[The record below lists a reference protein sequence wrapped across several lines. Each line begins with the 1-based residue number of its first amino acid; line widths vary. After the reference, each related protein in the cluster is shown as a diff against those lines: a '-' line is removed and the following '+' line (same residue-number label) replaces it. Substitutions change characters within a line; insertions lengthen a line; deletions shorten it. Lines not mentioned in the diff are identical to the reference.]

1 MELLIIRR
9 SKRNKLERSKNKSSK
24 LQLNFILQLDTCK
37 DSRIS
42 VYPMKKFIN
51 GLINRKSFFSSQTFN
66 KKGLLQTFSVR
77 KITTL

>member
-1 MELLIIRR
+1 
-9 SKRNKLERSKNKSSK
+9 
-24 LQLNFILQLDTCK
+24 
-37 DSRIS
+37 
-42 VYPMKKFIN
+42 MKKFIN